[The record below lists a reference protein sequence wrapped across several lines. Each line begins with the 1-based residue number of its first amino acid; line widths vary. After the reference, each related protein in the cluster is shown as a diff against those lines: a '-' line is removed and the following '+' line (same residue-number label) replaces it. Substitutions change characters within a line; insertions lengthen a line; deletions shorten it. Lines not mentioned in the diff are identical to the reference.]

1 MKCAHSAPDMDQTA
15 PTERLSQTEGQCSRH
30 LQQPNCCQNYFT
42 TRAIQQQEN
51 IHDTVDK
58 VACQLFNSRGSNSS
72 CMGNATKGGMAL
84 TLKETN
90 TPHSIKIVPLQEQ
103 SNTYSSEGTGADAS
117 CPHCIR
123 QGQYSSY
130 RVGQSQTEKQCSC
143 HLQRANRRQN
153 CFTTAAIQR
162 Q

>member
-1 MKCAHSAPDMDQTA
+1 MKCAHSAPDMDRTA
-15 PTERLSQTEGQCSRH
+15 PPRDCHRQKASVVNICNGPTAVKIV
-30 LQQPNCCQNYFT
+30 T
-42 TRAIQQQEN
+42 TGAIQRQGN

-90 TPHSIKIVPLQEQ
+90 TPHSIKIFPLQEQ
-103 SNTYSSEGTGADAS
+103 SNTYSIEGTGADAS

>member
-1 MKCAHSAPDMDQTA
+1 MRLSQREVCQRLRKLSHIHPLPKFHLPKLFYSRSNPRPGAGKAQKLMKCAHSAPDMDQTA
-15 PTERLSQTEGQCSRH
+15 PPRDCHRQKASVVNICNGPTAVKIV
-30 LQQPNCCQNYFT
+30 T
-42 TRAIQQQEN
+42 TGAIQRQGN

-103 SNTYSSEGTGADAS
+103 SNT
-117 CPHCIR
+117 
-123 QGQYSSY
+123 
-130 RVGQSQTEKQCSC
+130 
-143 HLQRANRRQN
+143 
-153 CFTTAAIQR
+153 
-162 Q
+162 